1 MTQIVAPCSRLPQDR
16 GEHCRPLKCA
26 NISQTRGKVGKMAT
40 TNGKLEALRK
50 RASEIQAQIEK
61 VEAKEKGKKRK
72 EENRVKILVGV
83 GIIADTLKNPETRAG
98 VVSVLDR
105 AITAPKD
112 REFLKTKGW
121 L

>member
-1 MTQIVAPCSRLPQDR
+1 
-16 GEHCRPLKCA
+16 
-26 NISQTRGKVGKMAT
+26 MAT

-50 RASEIQAQIEK
+50 REAEIKAKIEK
-61 VEAKEKGKKRK
+61 FEAKEKGKKRK
-72 EENRVKILVGV
+72 EENRVKILVGA
-83 GIIADTLKNPETRAG
+83 GMIADTVKNPETRAG

-112 REFLKTKGW
+112 RAFLKSKGW